1 LPVVSNPQPLLAA
14 DLTFLRVS
22 GGRAYSGLVDWDEE
36 DREPRVG
43 EHVLVGDGGDGPL
56 EAVIEEIR
64 PGGTIVLS
72 VLGYAQGTQAA
83 K

>member
-1 LPVVSNPQPLLAA
+1 MVA
-14 DLTFLRVS
+14 
-22 GGRAYSGLVDWDEE
+22 
-36 DREPRVG
+36 
-43 EHVLVGDGGDGPL
+43 DGGNGPL

-83 K
+83 S